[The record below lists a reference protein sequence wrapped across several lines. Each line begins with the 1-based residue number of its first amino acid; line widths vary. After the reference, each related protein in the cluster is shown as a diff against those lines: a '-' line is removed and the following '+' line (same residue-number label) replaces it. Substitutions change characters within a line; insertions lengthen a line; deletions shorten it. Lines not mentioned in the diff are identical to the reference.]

1 MNWKILQTD
10 LWNNETLE
18 VEIIAEILDVETN
31 KIVEYITKG
40 YMQEYDE
47 HPGIYIW
54 EDGNFSCDCNRGL
67 FYTNHEV
74 DFKCNENENRFK
86 VNLKNV
92 IDNKY
97 FYKEF

>member
-1 MNWKILQTD
+1 MNWKILKTD
-10 LWNNETLE
+10 LWNNKTIQVE
-18 VEIIAEILDVETN
+18 VIAEILDLQTN
-31 KIVEYITKG
+31 KVVEYTTEG
-40 YMQEYDE
+40 YMQEEDE
-47 HPGIYIW
+47 HPGIYNW
-54 EDGNFSCDCNRGL
+54 EEGNFSCDCNRGL

-74 DFKCNENENRFK
+74 DCNENENRFK